1 MSRRKIPDREP
12 IGDAFSGIILKYDD
26 QYALTSD
33 PLQVGG
39 LDILAQGNFMVRYG
53 VRYLGKPHLSI
64 VPGLVALDYGDM
76 LTGEEA
82 WHFLLKKSNLHPR
95 GDVLGYRN
103 DGTDE
108 MITIKLLDLALDLE
122 ALVYADEIA
131 TKPLASVT
139 GLITPTD
146 KMIPPHMKEYLPYY
160 QTNQDWKAA
169 TGNL

>member
-12 IGDAFSGIILKYDD
+12 IGDAFSGIVLKYDD
-26 QYALTSD
+26 KYALAYEPPQEGD
-33 PLQVGG
+33 FE
-39 LDILAQGNFMVRYG
+39 ILAQGDFMVRYG

-64 VPGLVALDYGDM
+64 VPGLVALDYGEM

-95 GDVLGYRN
+95 GEVLGYRN
-103 DGTDE
+103 DGSDE

-122 ALVYADEIA
+122 VLVYANKTA
-131 TKPLASVT
+131 TTPLASVT
-139 GLITPTD
+139 GLITSTD
-146 KMIPPHMKEYLPYY
+146 KISPPHMKEYLPHY